1 MYGGACSAQARRPVS
16 WAAVSGAEGAARR
29 YSERKYVC
37 SWPNAG
43 NVTPNG
49 RRPAVSDL
57 SVRTAAAALESYIG
71 TIVTCGGNAGPAQAA
86 ARAPMVVTSRS
97 RSAPGAGTNQVI
109 SVAMVLSS
117 PAPPLLDY
125 DRDPQT
131 TARSVN
137 QKEP

>member
-71 TIVTCGGNAGPAQAA
+71 TIVTCGGNAGPAQAGGWGAVGVRGQGWSGPGRGQNQGNRGAKGPIPA
-86 ARAPMVVTSRS
+86 APRCWT
-97 RSAPGAGTNQVI
+97 
-109 SVAMVLSS
+109 
-117 PAPPLLDY
+117 
-125 DRDPQT
+125 T
-131 TARSVN
+131 TAI
-137 QKEP
+137 